1 MKKIKNFSEFLNEN
15 FIDHSFFSKIGSL
28 VTGAKNRE
36 MASSSTTTE
45 TTPKVSTSTSSE
57 VPKASISSEIVN
69 SNKYSD
75 FTTDP
80 LQNAKLLE
88 PLSFGPY
95 KWKGTSGMPIDIY
108 FKGNQPIFR
117 KTPDGSTYCTGY
129 TFSVA
134 FVTCLNRGLL
144 NDFTDADIRKMQI
157 VWNSG
162 DPKSYPKLC
171 VDAISKPISPALKSL
186 GEEVTIDEVQPGDF
200 CQLWRTS
207 GSGHSVIV
215 MEIVEKN
222 GKKVGIKYYSSNG
235 TINKETKRTG
245 PGENTEHFSDSGGTV
260 LRKNTY
266 YARLN
271 QLNQS

>member
-1 MKKIKNFSEFLNEN
+1 MKKIKSFSQFLNEGL
-15 FIDHSFFSKIGSL
+15 IDHSFFSKIGSI
-28 VTGAKNRE
+28 VNRSKVYQGTPPTE
-36 MASSSTTTE
+36 VSPKSSS
-45 TTPKVSTSTSSE
+45 SSSYTDPGE
-57 VPKASISSEIVN
+57 KRSISPEIMN
-69 SNKYSD
+69 ADKYKD

-80 LQNAKLLE
+80 LENAKLLE

-95 KWKGTSGMPIDIY
+95 IWKGTSGMPIDIY
-108 FKGNQPIFR
+108 FKGDKPIFK

-134 FVTCLNRGLL
+134 FLTCLNRGLL
-144 NDFTDADIRKMQI
+144 NDFTDSDIKKMQV

-171 VDAISKPISPALKSL
+171 VDAIDKPISTNLKALGK
-186 GEEVTIDEVQPGDF
+186 EVNLDEVLPGDF
-200 CQLWRTS
+200 CQIWRTT

-235 TINKETKRTG
+235 TINKQTKRTG
-245 PGENTEHFSDSGGTV
+245 PGENTEYFSDSGGTV
-260 LRKNTY
+260 LRQNTY

-271 QLNQS
+271 Q